1 MRGVSMIALAAEETV
16 VDLDQA
22 LWQVWRE
29 MDVPEGFRAEI
40 IEGAIEMSP
49 TGGSRHLT
57 VNRCL
62 YRALHEHLRGSG
74 FGPANDGNVI
84 HGLKVLIPD
93 VFVAPDDLSEIE
105 HPDGLGVLA
114 SGVALVAETV
124 SPGSESRKRDL
135 VRKHRAYATAGI
147 PVYVIID
154 DYDGGGSVTVLTGP
168 DSERGSYACSVRTP
182 YGEEAIILEGPA
194 KGFVIGPAITGEPR

>member
-1 MRGVSMIALAAEETV
+1 MFALALEETV

-22 LWQVWRE
+22 LWQVWTA
-29 MDVPEGFRAEI
+29 MDVPQGFRAEI

-49 TGGSRHLT
+49 TGGSRHFT
-57 VNRCL
+57 VNRRLAHSL
-62 YRALHEHLRGSG
+62 YDHLRGSG
-74 FGPANDGNVI
+74 YSPGQDGNVI

-93 VFVAPDDLSEIE
+93 VFVAPDDLAEIE

-114 SGVALVAETV
+114 SGVALVVETV

-154 DYDGGGSVTVLTGP
+154 DFDEGGSVTVLSGP
-168 DSERGSYACSVRTP
+168 DTVRGSYARSVRTP
-182 YGEEAIILEGPA
+182 YGEDAIVPEGPA
-194 KGFVIGPAITGEPR
+194 KGFVIDAAVTGELL

>member
-1 MRGVSMIALAAEETV
+1 MIALALEETV

-22 LWQVWRE
+22 LWQVWKA
-29 MDVPEGFRAEI
+29 MDVPQGFRAEI

-49 TGGSRHLT
+49 TGGIRHFT
-57 VNRCL
+57 VNRNLSHAL
-62 YRALHEHLRGSG
+62 YEHLQGSG
-74 FGPANDGNVI
+74 YTSGQDGNVI
-84 HGLKVLIPD
+84 HGLKVLVPD
-93 VFVAPDDLSEIE
+93 VFVSPEDLEEVE

-114 SGVALVAETV
+114 SGVVLVVETV

-154 DYDGGGSVTVLTGP
+154 DFDDGGSVTVLSGP
-168 DSERGSYACSVRTP
+168 DPARGSYASSVRTP
-182 YGEEAIILEGPA
+182 YGEEAIVPEGPA
-194 KGFVIGPAITGEPR
+194 KGFVIGPGITGGPR